1 MHQSGGR
8 GTKEVLWPRDRK
20 VYNREGPGTNWGEGA
35 PDGSLGR
42 CRVPEVGTS
51 WRRGPIHED
60 LSPEQ
65 GGEALGG
72 STGGEQGHQDGL
84 SCNWSRAGTCPPAR
98 PPPVLPARDRMC
110 RGERLVVAGPGGWSR
125 AAGRFLNIS
134 PAGPA
139 ASEGGKQ
146 AAGALPAYHPCPGLG
161 LARAGERDGK
171 GVRDRERDGD
181 QERVRE
187 RQTGRDGR
195 SDRDGKSQRES
206 DVKRRRWG
214 RQRW

>member
-1 MHQSGGR
+1 M
-8 GTKEVLWPRDRK
+8 
-20 VYNREGPGTNWGEGA
+20 
-35 PDGSLGR
+35 
-42 CRVPEVGTS
+42 GTS

-72 STGGEQGHQDGL
+72 SAGGEQGHQDGL

-125 AAGRFLNIS
+125 AAGRFLNSS

-146 AAGALPAYHPCPGLG
+146 AAGALPACHPCPRFGPV
-161 LARAGERDGK
+161 RAGEREMVK
-171 GVRDRERDGD
+171 ESETERDRDGD
-181 QERVRE
+181 
-187 RQTGRDGR
+187 
-195 SDRDGKSQRES
+195 
-206 DVKRRRWG
+206 
-214 RQRW
+214 

>member
-8 GTKEVLWPRDRK
+8 GTKEVLWPRDGR
-20 VYNREGPGTNWGEGA
+20 VYKGEGPGTILGEGA

-51 WRRGPIHED
+51 WRRGPIQED

-65 GGEALGG
+65 GGEALGA

-110 RGERLVVAGPGGWSR
+110 RGGGAVERLVVAGPGGWSR
-125 AAGRFLNIS
+125 AAGRFLNSS

-139 ASEGGKQ
+139 ASKGRKQ
-146 AAGALPAYHPCPGLG
+146 AAGSLPACHPCPGLG
-161 LARAGERDGK
+161 AARAGER
-171 GVRDRERDGD
+171 
-181 QERVRE
+181 
-187 RQTGRDGR
+187 
-195 SDRDGKSQRES
+195 
-206 DVKRRRWG
+206 W
-214 RQRW
+214 